1 MLFHKLGIFVL
12 VCFSLFVYL
21 YFCFSFFQPLLP
33 GEKRVKEFWENTWVY
48 GMGFN
53 FFLLFIVA
61 VFSPDTRYGLNI
73 SSVWSRGVSVGW

>member
-1 MLFHKLGIFVL
+1 MVFQKLDIFVF
-12 VCFSLFVYL
+12 VCVCLFVYL
-21 YFCFSFFQPLLP
+21 FFFFSFQPLLP

-61 VFSPDTRYGLNI
+61 VFSPDTR
-73 SSVWSRGVSVGW
+73 